1 MMNSSLSRS
10 SHRPDGLTIVVV
22 GASGDLAK
30 KKTYPSFLA
39 LFAQNLLPD
48 NTLIWGYA
56 RSQMTHVELR
66 QRLRPF
72 LLKAVGES
80 IVDSFLARCYYM
92 SGKSYGDYAAW
103 KSLALYIQK
112 HEDSLPKQKHNRLFY
127 MAIPP
132 NVFAETGLAIKKAA
146 MQASAN
152 GWSRLVIE
160 KPFGRDLESCK
171 MLMATLSSHFE
182 EHHLYRIDHYL
193 GKEIVQNLLIWRFA
207 NSVFET
213 MWNRNAI
220 QAVHIS
226 FKEPFG
232 TEGRGG
238 YFDNYGIIR
247 DILQNHLLQVLM
259 LLAMEAPVV
268 ADGVTSGDYIRD
280 AKYRVLQSMPEIQLE
295 DCLLGQYKGYS
306 DDETIENK
314 DTNCPTYAAVRCFI
328 HTPRWSGV
336 PFILEAGKG
345 LNEHI
350 CEARIRFKDAPSF
363 LFPNRTLPCN
373 ELVMRLQPN
382 PSIFLTTTIKTPG
395 LSSAPMSASMTMVE
409 YEAQSHP
416 DAYTR
421 LLLDVLHGRQA
432 SFVRADELERSWE
445 IFTPLLHRMEQEQV
459 RPHSYEF
466 GSTGPNQRERFMI
479 MSGITQSSVKP
490 SSRL

>member
-1 MMNSSLSRS
+1 MNSSLYQS
-10 SHRPDGLTIVVV
+10 SHLQDGLTVVVV

-30 KKTYPSFLA
+30 RKTYPSLLA
-39 LFAQNLLPD
+39 LFAQNLLPAD
-48 NTLIWGYA
+48 TLIWGYA

-72 LLKAVGES
+72 LLNAVEEP
-80 IVDSFLARCYYM
+80 IVDSFLTRCYYM
-92 SGKSYGDYAAW
+92 CGTSYGDNSAW
-103 KSLALYIQK
+103 ESLASYIQE
-112 HEDSLPKQKHNRLFY
+112 HEDSLPELKHNRLFY

-132 NVFAETGLAIKKAA
+132 NVFGETGLAIKKAA
-146 MQASAN
+146 WRTSTN

-171 MLMATLSSHFE
+171 MLMATLNSQFQ
-182 EHHLYRIDHYL
+182 EHDLYRIDHYL
-193 GKEIVQNLLIWRFA
+193 GKEVVQNLLIWRFA
-207 NSVFET
+207 NSIFENI
-213 MWNRNAI
+213 WNRDTI
-220 QAVHIS
+220 QSVRIS

-232 TEGRGG
+232 TDGRGG

-247 DILQNHLLQVLM
+247 DVLQNHLLQVLM

-268 ADGVTSGDYIRD
+268 ADGVDSDDYIRD

-295 DCLLGQYKGYS
+295 DCLLGQYMGYS

-314 DTNCPTYAAVRCFI
+314 DTNCPTYAAIRCFV

-350 CEARIRFKDAPSF
+350 CEARIQFKEAPSF

-382 PSIFLTTTIKTPG
+382 PSIFLTTNIKTPG
-395 LSSAPMSASMTMVE
+395 LSSAPMTASMSMSE
-409 YEAQSHP
+409 YEGQGHP

-421 LLLDVLHGRQA
+421 LLLDVLHGRHA

-445 IFTPLLHRMEQEQV
+445 IFTPLLHHIEKEQI
-459 RPHSYEF
+459 RPHAYEF
-466 GSTGPNQRERFMI
+466 GSSGPKQRERFMLK
-479 MSGITQSSVKP
+479 SGIVP
-490 SSRL
+490 SSMKPTSSL